1 MLNSTPFL
9 PPSLPPST
17 AKASNPWGNK
27 PPTCYL
33 KKATGWKGDGRHHFS
48 GCMASNKSKS
58 GTCSCPGFLPPRQ
71 KGLHA
76 GSAFLIILS
85 ASFSIYCFAGIM
97 LGQRAGRDGIA
108 SLPNLEFW
116 KGLPGLVGTCT
127 CNHARLARA
136 FPLHLHL
143 PLLLLH
149 TGRRTHRQT
158 GRHRHRHRHTHTHTH
173 T

>member
-1 MLNSTPFL
+1 MLAGPTSRL
-9 PPSLPPST
+9 EIQQRPSNLDSGLCLF
-17 AKASNPWGNK
+17 AWHIVCAVRGRMG
-27 PPTCYL
+27 
-33 KKATGWKGDGRHHFS
+33 GWEEE
-48 GCMASNKSKS
+48 
-58 GTCSCPGFLPPRQ
+58 Q

-143 PLLLLH
+143 PLPLLH
-149 TGRRTHRQT
+149 TGRRT
-158 GRHRHRHRHTHTHTH
+158 HRHRHTHTHTH
-173 T
+173 IGAQRGSLGRKERPIRLSYLCLPFAVFGESPRL